1 VGEPALD
8 PEAFLER
15 LKADHRILRW
25 EPLPPDQVPPVRESD
40 QIRSK
45 SSLEYLHHHWA
56 LPDTFD
62 PAVAGG
68 GFRGK
73 IVGIVGRLT
82 YRVLSPYLRAERD
95 LLAHVVR
102 INEALEQRCDE
113 LTLRYE
119 QLSREMINRQAAEAA
134 NQAKLAAWLHLD
146 PPRAS
151 SPDSRAPRI
160 AGSGD
165 SAIR

>member
-25 EPLPPDQVPPVRESD
+25 EPLPPDQVSPVRESD

-45 SSLEYLHHHWA
+45 SSLEYLHRHWV
-56 LPDTFD
+56 LPDAFD

-68 GFRGK
+68 GVRGK
-73 IVGIVGRLT
+73 VVSIVGRLT
-82 YRVLSPYLRAERD
+82 YRVLGPYLLAERD
-95 LLAHVVR
+95 LLAHVVQV
-102 INEALEQRCDE
+102 NEALEQRCDE

-151 SPDSRAPRI
+151 SPDNRAPRI